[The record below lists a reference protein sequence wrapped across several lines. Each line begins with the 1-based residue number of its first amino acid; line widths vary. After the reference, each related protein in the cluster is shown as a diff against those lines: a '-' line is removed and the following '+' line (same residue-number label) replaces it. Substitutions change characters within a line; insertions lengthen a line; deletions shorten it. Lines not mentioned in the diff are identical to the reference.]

1 MDNKATQS
9 ETQKIPK
16 LRFSEFS
23 DEWEEKKLGEVGEFW
38 NGKAHEQDISVNGKY
53 IVVNSKF
60 ISQNGEVK
68 KYSDKQ
74 TSPLKKGD
82 ITIVMSDIPNG
93 KAIGKCFLIDE
104 DDTYTLNQR
113 IGGIKSK
120 EMISPFL
127 VRILNRNKYFLKF
140 DNGVSQ
146 TNLRKDEVLG
156 CPIIFPTIPE
166 QKKIADFLDS
176 SDEWIYN
183 LKIQKESLVSYKKG
197 MMQKIFSQE
206 IRFKDDKGV
215 KFPNWEE
222 KKLGEVANFRRG
234 SFPQPYG
241 LRKWYD
247 DKNGFPFVQVFDVD
261 ENFKLKSNTKR
272 KITIEAKNL
281 SVFVE
286 KGTIVLTIQGSIGRI
301 ALTQY
306 DACVDRT
313 LLIFKSFN
321 KPVDKVFFM
330 HIVFLLFE
338 IEKKKAPGG
347 TIKTITKEAL
357 SSFKLLIPSLQEQQK
372 IAEFLTSID
381 KVIESK
387 QLQIDLAKS
396 WKKGLMQRMFV

>member
-9 ETQKIPK
+9 EAQKIPK
-16 LRFSEFS
+16 LRFSGFS
-23 DEWEEKKLGEVGEFW
+23 DGWEEKKLGEVGKFW
-38 NGKAHEQDISVNGKY
+38 NGKAHEQDISANGKY

-74 TSPLKKGD
+74 TSPLKKND
-82 ITIVMSDIPNG
+82 IAIVMSDIPNG
-93 KAIGKCFLIDE
+93 KAIGKCFLINE
-104 DDTYTLNQR
+104 DNSYTLNQR

-120 EMISPFL
+120 KIISPFL
-127 VRILNRNKYFLKF
+127 IRILNRNKYFLEF

-146 TNLRKDEVLG
+146 TNLRRNEVLG
-156 CPIIFPTIPE
+156 CPIIFPSIPE
-166 QKKIADFLDS
+166 QQKIADFLDS
-176 SDEWIYN
+176 TDEWIHN
-183 LKIQKESLVSYKKG
+183 LKTQKESLESYKKG
-197 MMQKIFSQE
+197 MMQKIFAQE
-206 IRFKDDKGV
+206 IRFKDDKGNE
-215 KFPNWEE
+215 FPKWEE
-222 KKLGEVANFRRG
+222 MKLGEIANFRRG

-272 KITIEAKNL
+272 RITNLAKKL

-286 KGTIVLTIQGSIGRI
+286 KGAIVLTIQGSIGRI

-321 KPVDKVFFM
+321 KPVDKIFFM

-357 SSFKLLIPSLQEQQK
+357 SSFKLLIPSLPEQQK

-387 QLQIDLAKS
+387 QQQIDLAES

>member
-1 MDNKATQS
+1 
-9 ETQKIPK
+9 
-16 LRFSEFS
+16 
-23 DEWEEKKLGEVGEFW
+23 
-38 NGKAHEQDISVNGKY
+38 
-53 IVVNSKF
+53 
-60 ISQNGEVK
+60 VK